1 MRISVLVFFEKV
13 IIEQVAAV
21 KRLTTLHSN

>member
-13 IIEQVAAV
+13 TIEQVAAV
-21 KRLTTLHSN
+21 KRLITLHSN